1 MADATTRKAKAL
13 IQSLDRRF
21 GKVNRPEFMPPPSS
35 ADMDAALAVATRN
48 SEIVASAVLGLHGP
62 PDEGRE
68 AARKL
73 MNCYVDWNEIRVAN
87 RESLARA
94 MGKDPRAME
103 RATNLQR
110 FLEAFFL
117 RQRNMNLECLVEM
130 KPSERK
136 QFLGDLEVF
145 ARDELAAML
154 LSCFGH
160 GVYPPAEP
168 LNRVGLRCG
177 MLKPKTTALQMCK
190 ILEKGLSESEL
201 LSLCSHLYRIAR
213 SYCHQETPSC
223 GSCPLRLKC
232 PTAKQLSK
240 SRR

>member
-1 MADATTRKAKAL
+1 MAEATIRKAKAL
-13 IQSLDRRF
+13 LQGLERRF
-21 GKVNRPEFMPPPSS
+21 GQVTRPEFMPPPTS

-48 SEIVASAVLGLHGP
+48 SEVVAAAVLGLHGP

-73 MNCYVDWNEIRVAN
+73 MACYVDWNEIRVAN
-87 RESLARA
+87 RDSLART
-94 MGKDPRAME
+94 MGKDPRAAE

-136 QFLGDLEVF
+136 QFLADLEVF
-145 ARDELAAML
+145 SREELAAL
-154 LSCFGH
+154 LLTCFGH
-160 GVYPPAEP
+160 SMFPPAEV

-177 MLKPKTTALQMCK
+177 LLKAKTTSLQMGK
-190 ILEKGLSESEL
+190 VFEKGLSVDEQRT
-201 LSLCSHLYRIAR
+201 LYSYLYAIAR
-213 SYCHQETPSC
+213 SWCHEETPDC
-223 GSCPLRLKC
+223 GSCPLKLKC
-232 PTAKQLSK
+232 PSVKQFAKARK
-240 SRR
+240 

>member
-1 MADATTRKAKAL
+1 MADATTRKARAFL
-13 IQSLDRRF
+13 QTLDRRF
-21 GKVNRPEFMPPPSS
+21 GKVHRQEFMPPPSS

-48 SEIVASAVLGLHGP
+48 SEIVASSVLGLHGP
-62 PDEGRE
+62 PNEGVD

-73 MNCYVDWNEIRVAN
+73 MNNYVDWNEIRVAN
-87 RESLARA
+87 HASLSCAL
-94 MGKDPRAME
+94 GKDPRADE

-130 KPSERK
+130 KNSERK
-136 QFLGDLEVF
+136 QFLSDLEVF
-145 ARDELAAML
+145 ARDELAAVL

-160 GVYPPAEP
+160 GVFPPAEA

-177 MLKPKTTALQMCK
+177 LLKPKTTALQMAK
-190 ILEKGLSESEL
+190 ILEKGLNEDEL
-201 LSLCSHLYRIAR
+201 LSLCSHLYAVAR
-213 SYCHQETPSC
+213 NYCFEETPKCS
-223 GSCPLRLKC
+223 GCPLRLKC

-240 SRR
+240 SRK

>member
-13 IQSLDRRF
+13 LQSLDRRF
-21 GKVNRPEFMPPPSS
+21 GRTSRPEFMPPPSS

-48 SEIVASAVLGLHGP
+48 SEIVAAAVLGLHGP

-73 MNCYVDWNEIRVAN
+73 MGCYVDWNEIRVAN
-87 RESLARA
+87 RESLARV
-94 MGKDPRAME
+94 MGRDPRAME

-130 KPSERK
+130 KPSERR

-160 GVYPPAEP
+160 PAFPPSEA

-177 MLKPKTTALQMCK
+177 LLKAKTTSLQMSK
-190 ILEKGLSESEL
+190 ALDRGLSADEL
-201 LSLCSHLYRIAR
+201 LSLYSHLYAIAR
-213 SYCHQETPSC
+213 QHCHAEAPDC
-223 GSCPLRLKC
+223 APCPLRLKC

-240 SRR
+240 GRK